1 MHSIQL
7 QIIELCNEIRQSL
20 SFQFSVFRVQL
31 QKKSREILLKIHPS
45 SRLYHLIFLDMFEGF
60 EGFYALKLNDTK
72 EKRGSCRVPVS
83 QRIYIRHRIIRPI
96 AVIPIFYIESAST
109 FPVSNEVWIY
119 FEMCL
124 FYRALLCRTI
134 RQIPTLCTYVNTYS
148 KRLNVL
154 IGNYIYCII
163 IIIFVKLV

>member
-7 QIIELCNEIRQSL
+7 QIIELCIEIRQSL

-83 QRIYIRHRIIRPI
+83 QRIYIRHRIIKPITKLFIVRILVGDQRPQSRRKPKVRPKPPSDFLRSS
-96 AVIPIFYIESAST
+96 AVI
-109 FPVSNEVWIY
+109 
-119 FEMCL
+119 
-124 FYRALLCRTI
+124 
-134 RQIPTLCTYVNTYS
+134 
-148 KRLNVL
+148 
-154 IGNYIYCII
+154 
-163 IIIFVKLV
+163 